1 MKKFKKF
8 QKITIISKSKSKK
21 IKGGIVITED
31 LGVI

>member
-8 QKITIISKSKSKK
+8 QKTTQISKDKCQK

-31 LGVI
+31 LGVA